1 MGSLKFSPG
10 YSHAE
15 PELKSTST
23 EAKHPTQQSRSLEK
37 TWAQILA
44 INCVTLG
51 KSLNL
56 SEAQFR
62 HLHNRNSI

>member
-1 MGSLKFSPG
+1 MGGLKFSPG

-15 PELKSTST
+15 PELKSTRT
-23 EAKHPTQQSRSLEK
+23 EAKPPPQQSKSLEK

-44 INCVTLG
+44 INYVTSG
-51 KSLNL
+51 KSLSL

-62 HLHNRNSI
+62 HLHDRNGV